1 MDCDEIEKG
10 EIAEKYVTGGLGE
23 IEQADF
29 EMHFLDCERCFAQV
43 ELWQGM
49 QAALAR
55 SPRTSVRWMAVL
67 AVAASLL
74 VAAGATWLRLRPA
87 SERGMAR
94 SAAPAATARDLTAL
108 AEFSPPRYSQPLW
121 RGASQTGFEGAMQRY
136 SKGDYAAATPGLL
149 AALKADP
156 ANSAAQFFLGIC
168 YLMQG
173 LDDEGIARLK
183 ATIALEDSPEL
194 EEAHYYLAKALL
206 RERDV
211 NGAIAEVRQAIR
223 LHGPRQR
230 DEQSLLEN
238 ITEVRSAQ

>member
-1 MDCDEIEKG
+1 
-10 EIAEKYVTGGLGE
+10 
-23 IEQADF
+23 
-29 EMHFLDCERCFAQV
+29 
-43 ELWQGM
+43 
-49 QAALAR
+49 
-55 SPRTSVRWMAVL
+55 
-67 AVAASLL
+67 
-74 VAAGATWLRLRPA
+74 
-87 SERGMAR
+87 
-94 SAAPAATARDLTAL
+94 
-108 AEFSPPRYSQPLW
+108 
-121 RGASQTGFEGAMQRY
+121 MQRY

-194 EEAHYYLAKALL
+194 EEAHNYLAKALL